1 MNIFTQM
8 TKSLSF
14 PAYRI
19 FRSSTGGKNFLYL
32 FTLAVIGYIIS
43 VGIGIALPAYSADGI
58 DNLTEE
64 LPFFEMSPEG
74 VLTVDLQ
81 HDEVTDENQRFIL
94 DTTRNYGYDEESKTV
109 YIDNGGVREDVFFT
123 DDYNQSLVIGRNM
136 AFANSEGEAIPLVY
150 SELPLEWLEK
160 INTVFLIKF
169 IKTLFAI
176 FLAVAFIFYIIR
188 LSVWNLV
195 NTAVGAVISST
206 MGVKNTF
213 GQLYS
218 MSLRA
223 YTIPYLLSNL
233 LLLLGIYI
241 PFKTIIMLIAT
252 GFILSKGIKS
262 VKNQLDEEAAQ
273 SLNVDSSDLAFRS
286 MYGEQNAFEY
296 TDDNNN

>member
-160 INTVFLIKF
+160 INTVFLIKL
-169 IKTLFAI
+169 IKTFFAI